1 MSTHTAW
8 DLGQGTRTEL
18 EPSWHLP
25 KELLLELSGE
35 VGARLPGGGYAFVA
49 DQLVQAVACDLQHI
63 LLIVRWSASAGFL
76 TFWVSYFYSNL
87 SENTTWGLFKQNKN
101 FPNQHNAR
109 KYSEMQVEYPTHAV
123 VATTCWGDHHKCCLA
138 GATLRPD
145 NKQTRDKQITE
156 DILLDFL
163 YPPSLRDLN
172 ISGANFYITWLFH
185 H

>member
-1 MSTHTAW
+1 MRKVLQLHPSICHALSSFLFLLPIFHFSSFC
-8 DLGQGTRTEL
+8 LGRSTRTEL

-101 FPNQHNAR
+101 SSLTNIMHENIL
-109 KYSEMQVEYPTHAV
+109 
-123 VATTCWGDHHKCCLA
+123 KCKWN
-138 GATLRPD
+138 TPRM
-145 NKQTRDKQITE
+145 R
-156 DILLDFL
+156 LLGQ
-163 YPPSLRDLN
+163 S
-172 ISGANFYITWLFH
+172 S
-185 H
+185 

>member
-1 MSTHTAW
+1 MSHHTAW
-8 DLGQGTRTEL
+8 DQGQGTRTDL

-109 KYSEMQVEYPTHAV
+109 KYSEMQVEYPKHAV
-123 VATTCWGDHHKCCLA
+123 VGTITI
-138 GATLRPD
+138 GAAALRPD

-156 DILLDFL
+156 DILLEFL

-172 ISGANFYITWLFH
+172 ISGANFYLTWLFH
-185 H
+185 D

>member
-1 MSTHTAW
+1 MSHHTAW

-101 FPNQHNAR
+101 FSLTNIMHEKILKCKWNTPRMRLLQQHVGVIIIGAAWLVLHFALTI
-109 KYSEMQVEYPTHAV
+109 KKH
-123 VATTCWGDHHKCCLA
+123 TTSKSPRIFC
-138 GATLRPD
+138 
-145 NKQTRDKQITE
+145 
-156 DILLDFL
+156 
-163 YPPSLRDLN
+163 
-172 ISGANFYITWLFH
+172 
-185 H
+185 

>member
-1 MSTHTAW
+1 MSHHTAW

-123 VATTCWGDHHKCCLA
+123 VGMITIGAAWLVLHFALTINKHATSKSPRTFC
-138 GATLRPD
+138 
-145 NKQTRDKQITE
+145 
-156 DILLDFL
+156 
-163 YPPSLRDLN
+163 
-172 ISGANFYITWLFH
+172 
-185 H
+185 